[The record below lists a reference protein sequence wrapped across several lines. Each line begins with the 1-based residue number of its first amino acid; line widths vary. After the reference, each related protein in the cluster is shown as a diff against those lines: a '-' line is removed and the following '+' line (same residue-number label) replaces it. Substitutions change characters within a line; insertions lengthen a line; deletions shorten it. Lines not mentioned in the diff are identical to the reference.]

1 MTINRDGKKFVEVE
15 SSSVA
20 AASSPPFRSPEQ
32 GAVPVKDEP
41 AALSKSITDVKP
53 ACERLRILIVED
65 NRVAADSL
73 RVLLELL
80 GHEVT
85 VAYSGPEGVTAA
97 RACQP
102 EIVLCDIGLP
112 GMDGFGVAKELRR
125 DSTTAKARL
134 IAITAYGQEED
145 FRRSREAGFDY
156 HLVKPADPEEL
167 EKLLVSP

>member
-1 MTINRDGKKFVEVE
+1 MG
-15 SSSVA
+15 A
-20 AASSPPFRSPEQ
+20 PFRSPDH

-112 GMDGFGVAKELRR
+112 GFVRQVFR
-125 DSTTAKARL
+125 HSPARL
-134 IAITAYGQEED
+134 PRCPSEEPLPVSD
-145 FRRSREAGFDY
+145 PPCRSLYD
-156 HLVKPADPEEL
+156 
-167 EKLLVSP
+167 